1 MAVPTTYRWIAV
13 GKLSVRNNTNAPQ
26 GAAIYTLANLIQA
39 LQAVENS
46 PNGQREYQNQDR
58 RMWCTPIRETNE
70 YYLLLIQI
78 GDKRIADAA
87 YIDFLTGASRDGG
100 KLESEGGHF
109 CSHVIIRKQSDALRR
124 HLLLLEKVPGIYFS
138 ALVAH
143 FNWILRTARRKR
155 FATVDGER
163 KLYRG
168 ITEIGGHQSRTL
180 SDVMASGVVLDL
192 QLVGNERREA
202 GLDENNLVR
211 ATSHEVRLDIRRRVN
226 ADGAR
231 RLIRLG
237 IDKFNGWEQV
247 EQDSRELLVRIKS
260 DDGQTRTVSVTPEDE
275 DIEAATEQALESAFC
290 LNEIVNDFT
299 TPLTQRYTDIRN
311 DMIEIMIARAG
322 AFE

>member
-1 MAVPTTYRWIAV
+1 M
-13 GKLSVRNNTNAPQ
+13 
-26 GAAIYTLANLIQA
+26 
-39 LQAVENS
+39 
-46 PNGQREYQNQDR
+46 
-58 RMWCTPIRETNE
+58 
-70 YYLLLIQI
+70 
-78 GDKRIADAA
+78 
-87 YIDFLTGASRDGG
+87 
-100 KLESEGGHF
+100 
-109 CSHVIIRKQSDALRR
+109 
-124 HLLLLEKVPGIYFS
+124 EKVPGIYFS

-311 DMIEIMIARAG
+311 DMIEKMIARAG